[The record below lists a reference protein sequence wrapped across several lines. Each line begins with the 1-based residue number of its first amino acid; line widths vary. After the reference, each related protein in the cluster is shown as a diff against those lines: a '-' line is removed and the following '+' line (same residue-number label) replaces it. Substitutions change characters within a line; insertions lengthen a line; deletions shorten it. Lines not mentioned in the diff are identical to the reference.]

1 MAEMVPIQKRI
12 QSLRDFLERQKGQ
25 FALALPRH
33 LTPER
38 LIRVVLTECIR
49 SAQHARP
56 GAPTLFD
63 CTLESF
69 AGAVLQV
76 AQLGLEPG
84 VLGQAYLIPFRN
96 LKRGTVEVQLIP
108 GYKGLLVLARRSGQ
122 IVSLDPVVVH
132 AKDTYRVK
140 RGTAPA
146 IVHEPYRPKGEEDD
160 AGPAVAYYAIAF
172 LRGGGVQFESMW
184 RREVEVHRQRYSR
197 AAEDGPWA
205 TNFDEMALKTV
216 LRRLCKWLPLTVEA
230 QTAIALD
237 ERAEAGLS
245 QDLDLLWSGVSAA
258 PSEARSAPASSKLEQ
273 ALEAGRTPA
282 PPEGAEGPAPSA
294 PSSGPPD
301 GHGRSTR
308 PGLRPRA
315 REGERPPPDA
325 EAAPATPSPAGPPLG
340 LPDPDAR

>member
-1 MAEMVPIQKRI
+1 MAEMVPLPKRI
-12 QSLRDFLERQKGQ
+12 QSLRDFLEKQKGQ
-25 FALALPRH
+25 LALALPRH

-49 SAQHARP
+49 SVQHARP
-56 GAPTLFD
+56 GAPTLLD
-63 CTLESF
+63 CTMESF

-96 LKRGTVEVQLIP
+96 PKRGTVEAQLIC
-108 GYKGLLVLARRSGQ
+108 GYKGLLALARRSGQ
-122 IVSLDPVVVH
+122 IVSIDPVVVH

-184 RREVEVHRQRYSR
+184 RREVESHRQRYSR
-197 AAEDGPWA
+197 ASDDGPWA

-216 LRRLCKWLPLTVEA
+216 LRRLCKWLPLTIEA
-230 QTAIALD
+230 QTAVALD
-237 ERAEAGLS
+237 ERAEAGLP
-245 QDLDLLWSGVSAA
+245 QDLDVLWSVSAA
-258 PSEARSAPASSKLEQ
+258 PSEAQNAPAASKLEQ
-273 ALEAGRTPA
+273 VLEASQA
-282 PPEGAEGPAPSA
+282 PEEGAESPA

-301 GHGRSTR
+301 GHSRSAR
-308 PGLRPRA
+308 PGPRPRA
-315 REGERPPPDA
+315 REGDRPAPAA
-325 EAAPATPSPAGPPLG
+325 EAAAAASGEG
-340 LPDPDAR
+340 DV